1 MSSASQEHLD
11 QVRKIVHEILAGH
24 ASDMFLG
31 RIDGILA
38 EWGAG
43 KLTAAQACE
52 KVQKI
57 VSLFIGESQAKEIG
71 NKCALIVMRESSPG
85 K

>member
-1 MSSASQEHLD
+1 MNPVSKEHLD
-11 QVRKIVHEILAGH
+11 QVRKIIHEVLAGR
-24 ASDMFLG
+24 ASEIFLG

-43 KLTAAQACE
+43 KLSAAQACE
-52 KVQKI
+52 KVQKT
-57 VSLFIGESQAKEIG
+57 VSLFIDENLAKEIG
-71 NKCALIVMRESSPG
+71 NRCAPIVMREPPTR